1 MIKEDKLIAIS
12 VLLLGLA
19 VISLGL
25 RLIVYMNSTE
35 VRLQK
40 LEKYE
45 TRNH

>member
-25 RLIVYMNSTE
+25 RLIVYMNQTE
-35 VRLQK
+35 VRLQRLEANGK
-40 LEKYE
+40 L
-45 TRNH
+45 